1 MMVERSYEIEQRKKM
16 QQRKEAAGDAYRKNA
31 QYFKYEKNPALTE
44 LERLLIGEH
53 DSVHLGE
60 QSNSVDEQKEQQ
72 PEEKAAIRELQQIDQ
87 NVRAHEQAHMA
98 AGGAVAGSATFTYT
112 EGPDGKRYVTG
123 GEVPINAPST
133 SSPEDTI
140 AVLEQVKRAALA
152 PADPSPQDLRV
163 AASVT
168 AKIQEAKTQKLE
180 ETAQEY
186 TQQDPVE
193 PAFLNE
199 KLDVE
204 VPERF
209 NKELNLDPKQQ
220 TMFGKSYEDIY
231 RSRLFDQAKERYA
244 KHTEMVKNGY
254 RLAVEPQ
261 YSLIA

>member
-31 QYFKYEKNPALTE
+31 QYFKYEKNPSLTE
-44 LERLLIGEH
+44 LERLLTGEH

-60 QSNSVDEQKEQQ
+60 QSNVVDEQQEQQ
-72 PEEKAAIRELQQIDQ
+72 PEEKAAVRELQQIDQ

-133 SSPEDTI
+133 SSPDDTI

-168 AKIQEAKTQKLE
+168 AKIQEAKAQKLE
-180 ETAQEY
+180 ESA
-186 TQQDPVE
+186 QQDAVE
-193 PAFLNE
+193 PAFFNE
-199 KLDVE
+199 KLEVE

-209 NKELNLDPKQQ
+209 SKELNLNPEKQ
-220 TMFGKSYEDIY
+220 TIFGKTYEDVY

-254 RLAVEPQ
+254 RLAAEPQ